1 MRNNT
6 VILIKNLAQRG
17 LMHMFGAN
25 VFNKIISFSGT
36 ILLVRILSK
45 GEYGVYA
52 YVQNFL
58 SFFLL
63 LNGLG
68 VVSGLLQYGSVYR
81 NSPLMYAFFKYGLR
95 RGVIANIILAF
106 GIGLFGLLFV
116 KDSSTS
122 ILFVII
128 SFIPVFTI
136 IYEIFQIY
144 NLVLRNN
151 KFYSLYTSLNTVL
164 VMGGTVVGAYFLGV
178 KGIFAFTYIALL
190 GCIGA
195 GMVYLK
201 RGGWIWCDARVVITK
216 EEASEFNRFS
226 LVSMFNN
233 GVSFLVYI
241 IDVFLIGVITEDMN
255 VLASYKTAT
264 LIPFALTFI
273 PSTIMTFVYPYF
285 ANHQNDKNWVRN
297 HYMKLLKYCLGLNLC
312 ISLFLI
318 FFSKLIVQIC
328 FGKEYLDC
336 VSIFIVLAIG
346 YFFTASLRIP
356 GGNVLASLGKIKVNF
371 YITVAMGLFNIIAD
385 VVLIYWMGSIGAA
398 ISTLSVFLLSGLV
411 SNLYLYRYLL
421 SK

>member
-52 YVQNFL
+52 YVQNIL

-233 GVSFLVYI
+233 GVSFLVYL

-264 LIPFALTFI
+264 LIPFALI
-273 PSTIMTFVYPYF
+273 WIVDSIVGTIFGY
-285 ANHQNDKNWVRN
+285 
-297 HYMKLLKYCLGLNLC
+297 
-312 ISLFLI
+312 LI
-318 FFSKLIVQIC
+318 
-328 FGKEYLDC
+328 
-336 VSIFIVLAIG
+336 
-346 YFFTASLRIP
+346 
-356 GGNVLASLGKIKVNF
+356 
-371 YITVAMGLFNIIAD
+371 
-385 VVLIYWMGSIGAA
+385 
-398 ISTLSVFLLSGLV
+398 
-411 SNLYLYRYLL
+411 
-421 SK
+421 

>member
-1 MRNNT
+1 MT
-6 VILIKNLAQRG
+6 QFNL
-17 LMHMFGAN
+17 HN
-25 VFNKIISFSGT
+25 
-36 ILLVRILSK
+36 
-45 GEYGVYA
+45 
-52 YVQNFL
+52 
-58 SFFLL
+58 
-63 LNGLG
+63 
-68 VVSGLLQYGSVYR
+68 
-81 NSPLMYAFFKYGLR
+81 
-95 RGVIANIILAF
+95 
-106 GIGLFGLLFV
+106 
-116 KDSSTS
+116 
-122 ILFVII
+122 
-128 SFIPVFTI
+128 
-136 IYEIFQIY
+136 
-144 NLVLRNN
+144 
-151 KFYSLYTSLNTVL
+151 
-164 VMGGTVVGAYFLGV
+164 
-178 KGIFAFTYIALL
+178 
-190 GCIGA
+190 
-195 GMVYLK
+195 
-201 RGGWIWCDARVVITK
+201 
-216 EEASEFNRFS
+216 

>member
-1 MRNNT
+1 M
-6 VILIKNLAQRG
+6 
-17 LMHMFGAN
+17 
-25 VFNKIISFSGT
+25 
-36 ILLVRILSK
+36 
-45 GEYGVYA
+45 
-52 YVQNFL
+52 
-58 SFFLL
+58 
-63 LNGLG
+63 
-68 VVSGLLQYGSVYR
+68 
-81 NSPLMYAFFKYGLR
+81 
-95 RGVIANIILAF
+95 
-106 GIGLFGLLFV
+106 
-116 KDSSTS
+116 
-122 ILFVII
+122 
-128 SFIPVFTI
+128 
-136 IYEIFQIY
+136 
-144 NLVLRNN
+144 
-151 KFYSLYTSLNTVL
+151 
-164 VMGGTVVGAYFLGV
+164 

-285 ANHQNDKNWVRN
+285 ANHQNV
-297 HYMKLLKYCLGLNLC
+297 C

>member
-1 MRNNT
+1 MYNNT
-6 VILIKNLAQRG
+6 GSFVRSLLQRG

-25 VFNKIISFSGT
+25 VLNKVISFSGA

-52 YVQNFL
+52 YVQNIL

-68 VVSGLLQYGSVYR
+68 VVSGLLQYGSVHR
-81 NSPLMYAFFKYGLR
+81 NTPLMYAFFKYGLE
-95 RGVIANIILAF
+95 RGVVSNVVLAL
-106 GIGLFGLLFV
+106 GIGLFGLFFVEDSVTGFLFMLV
-116 KDSSTS
+116 
-122 ILFVII
+122 

-136 IYEIFQIY
+136 VYEIFQIY

-164 VMGGTVVGAYFLGV
+164 VMGGTVAGAYFLGV
-178 KGIFAFTYIALL
+178 KGVFIFNYFALL
-190 GCIGA
+190 GSIGI
-195 GMVYLK
+195 GFFYLK
-201 RGGWIWCDARVVITK
+201 KEGWIGRNAEVVIAK
-216 EEASEFNRFS
+216 DEREAFNRFS
-226 LVSMFNN
+226 LISMFNN

-241 IDVFLIGVITEDMN
+241 IDVFLIGVIVQDMN
-255 VLASYKTAT
+255 ILASYKTAT

-285 ANHQNDKNWVRN
+285 ASHQDDKSWVRIR
-297 HYMKLLKYCLGLNLC
+297 YVKLLKYCCGLNVC

-318 FFSKLIVQIC
+318 FFSKFIVRIC
-328 FGKEYLDC
+328 FGEEYLDC
-336 VSIFIVLAIG
+336 LPVFIVLAVG

-371 YITVAMGLFNIIAD
+371 YITVAMGVFNIIAD
-385 VVLIYWMGSIGAA
+385 VILIYCWGSIGAA
-398 ISTLSVFLLSGLV
+398 ISTLLVFLLSGVV
-411 SNLYLYRYLL
+411 SNICLYKFIR
-421 SK
+421 

>member
-1 MRNNT
+1 
-6 VILIKNLAQRG
+6 
-17 LMHMFGAN
+17 
-25 VFNKIISFSGT
+25 
-36 ILLVRILSK
+36 
-45 GEYGVYA
+45 
-52 YVQNFL
+52 
-58 SFFLL
+58 
-63 LNGLG
+63 
-68 VVSGLLQYGSVYR
+68 
-81 NSPLMYAFFKYGLR
+81 
-95 RGVIANIILAF
+95 
-106 GIGLFGLLFV
+106 
-116 KDSSTS
+116 
-122 ILFVII
+122 
-128 SFIPVFTI
+128 
-136 IYEIFQIY
+136 
-144 NLVLRNN
+144 
-151 KFYSLYTSLNTVL
+151 LYTSLNTVL

>member
-52 YVQNFL
+52 YVQNIL

-164 VMGGTVVGAYFLGV
+164 VMGG
-178 KGIFAFTYIALL
+178 
-190 GCIGA
+190 
-195 GMVYLK
+195 
-201 RGGWIWCDARVVITK
+201 
-216 EEASEFNRFS
+216 
-226 LVSMFNN
+226 
-233 GVSFLVYI
+233 
-241 IDVFLIGVITEDMN
+241 
-255 VLASYKTAT
+255 
-264 LIPFALTFI
+264 
-273 PSTIMTFVYPYF
+273 
-285 ANHQNDKNWVRN
+285 
-297 HYMKLLKYCLGLNLC
+297 CL
-312 ISLFLI
+312 
-318 FFSKLIVQIC
+318 
-328 FGKEYLDC
+328 
-336 VSIFIVLAIG
+336 
-346 YFFTASLRIP
+346 
-356 GGNVLASLGKIKVNF
+356 
-371 YITVAMGLFNIIAD
+371 
-385 VVLIYWMGSIGAA
+385 
-398 ISTLSVFLLSGLV
+398 
-411 SNLYLYRYLL
+411 SNLFIKFHRI
-421 SK
+421 SNIM

>member
-52 YVQNFL
+52 YVQNIL

-144 NLVLRNN
+144 NL
-151 KFYSLYTSLNTVL
+151 S
-164 VMGGTVVGAYFLGV
+164 
-178 KGIFAFTYIALL
+178 FA
-190 GCIGA
+190 
-195 GMVYLK
+195 
-201 RGGWIWCDARVVITK
+201 
-216 EEASEFNRFS
+216 
-226 LVSMFNN
+226 
-233 GVSFLVYI
+233 
-241 IDVFLIGVITEDMN
+241 
-255 VLASYKTAT
+255 
-264 LIPFALTFI
+264 
-273 PSTIMTFVYPYF
+273 
-285 ANHQNDKNWVRN
+285 
-297 HYMKLLKYCLGLNLC
+297 
-312 ISLFLI
+312 
-318 FFSKLIVQIC
+318 SKV
-328 FGKEYLDC
+328 
-336 VSIFIVLAIG
+336 
-346 YFFTASLRIP
+346 
-356 GGNVLASLGKIKVNF
+356 
-371 YITVAMGLFNIIAD
+371 
-385 VVLIYWMGSIGAA
+385 
-398 ISTLSVFLLSGLV
+398 
-411 SNLYLYRYLL
+411 
-421 SK
+421 

>member
-6 VILIKNLAQRG
+6 VIFIKNLAQRG

-25 VFNKIISFSGT
+25 VFNKIISFSGA

-45 GEYGVYA
+45 EEYGVYA
-52 YVQNFL
+52 YVQNIL

-68 VVSGLLQYGSVYR
+68 VVSGLLQYGSVHR
-81 NSPLMYAFFKYGLR
+81 NTPLMYAFFKYGLR
-95 RGVIANIILAF
+95 RGVTANTILAL

-116 KDSSTS
+116 KDSSTC
-122 ILFVII
+122 ILFLII

-164 VMGGTVVGAYFLGV
+164 VMGGTVAGAYFLGV
-178 KGIFAFTYIALL
+178 KGVFVFTYIALL

-195 GMVYLK
+195 GVAYLK
-201 RGGWIWCDARVVITK
+201 RGGWIRGDVEVVIARK
-216 EEASEFNRFS
+216 DASEFNRFS
-226 LVSMFNN
+226 LISMFNN

-241 IDVFLIGVITEDMN
+241 IDVFLIGVITKDMN

-297 HYMKLLKYCLGLNLC
+297 RYMKLLKYCCGLNLC

-318 FFSKLIVQIC
+318 FFSKFIVQIC

-336 VSIFIVLAIG
+336 VPIFNVLAIG
-346 YFFTASLRIP
+346 YFFTASFRIP

-385 VVLIYWMGSIGAA
+385 VILIYWIGSIGAA

-411 SNLYLYRYLL
+411 SNFYLYRYLL